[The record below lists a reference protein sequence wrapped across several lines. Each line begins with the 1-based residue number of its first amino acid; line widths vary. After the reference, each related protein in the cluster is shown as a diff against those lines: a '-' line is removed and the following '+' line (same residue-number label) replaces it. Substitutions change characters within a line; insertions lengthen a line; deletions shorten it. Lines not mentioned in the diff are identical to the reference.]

1 MRTPRLACLLVM
13 AALFAVPS
21 AGAQPSD
28 DLKALRQDIE
38 AIKKE
43 LQEIKDLLRARPAPQ
58 LVRPAAPQDI
68 ALDLA
73 GAPVKGAPT
82 ARVVML
88 EYSDYQ

>member
-1 MRTPRLACLLVM
+1 MRRSILAWLVVVGALL
-13 AALFAVPS
+13 AAGPAS
-21 AGAQPSD
+21 AQPSD